1 MRLFR
6 TRVLLVALPLALVAG
21 VALAAQPGG
30 THRTTGVV
38 SACVNKKSGIVRIAG
53 ACRSSE
59 RRLSWNLRGGR
70 GAARSAVP
78 VAPGA
83 GGPAAPAGP
92 AGAAG
97 AKGDAGAPGAVGAVG
112 PAGAAGPHGPAG
124 PSLPSLESLN
134 GVGCHLAGAAGVGSI
149 TYDATGVATI
159 KCT

>member
-59 RRLSWNLRGGR
+59 RRLSWNVAGDR
-70 GAARSAVP
+70 GAAGS
-78 VAPGA
+78 PGA
-83 GGPAAPAGP
+83 AGP
-92 AGAAG
+92 PPPPGAAG
-97 AKGDAGAPGAVGAVG
+97 AGGANGGAGAPRPGRAGG
-112 PAGAAGPHGPAG
+112 PPRAGRPPR
-124 PSLPSLESLN
+124 PPRPPPPPP
-134 GVGCHLAGAAGVGSI
+134 
-149 TYDATGVATI
+149 
-159 KCT
+159 

>member
-59 RRLSWNLRGGR
+59 RRLSWNVAGDR
-70 GAARSAVP
+70 GAAGSP
-78 VAPGA
+78 
-83 GGPAAPAGP
+83 
-92 AGAAG
+92 
-97 AKGDAGAPGAVGAVG
+97 
-112 PAGAAGPHGPAG
+112 GAAGPP
-124 PSLPSLESLN
+124 PPP
-134 GVGCHLAGAAGVGSI
+134 GAAGG
-149 TYDATGVATI
+149 AGGKRGARGPPAPPARAAPPRAAARRPRPAPPPPPPRGHARA
-159 KCT
+159 